1 MANISFREIF
11 FPYAHEK
18 SQKIKSV
25 GSGFA
30 YYTTA
35 EVAYSIL
42 TNRCIWMR
50 SCSTMNDYLEV
61 KYGELLLHKAKESD
75 SGKKL
80 DQAVDACY
88 EGLFVKAWDSFQRE
102 LPKLVNNTYLTCVT
116 EHSKDE
122 DDIGRLSM
130 WRAYGGKTGIA
141 LVFKKDIFEK
151 NTSDLGI
158 YASPVAYLSEDKFCK
173 EMEKVAENIQEYSG
187 YIKGNLSKHC
197 VKEYHLEIFTNAVIC
212 TKHPRFS
219 EEKEWRIIHSLG
231 HKQSQFIEKEIKN
244 IKGVPQIICKI
255 PFYKKHTGLALT
267 DLIDRVIIGPYE
279 FPDVTCQAICSVLS
293 EAGMTSPEEI
303 IKKSEIPLRQS

>member
-1 MANISFREIF
+1 
-11 FPYAHEK
+11 
-18 SQKIKSV
+18 
-25 GSGFA
+25 
-30 YYTTA
+30 
-35 EVAYSIL
+35 
-42 TNRCIWMR
+42 MR

-88 EGLFVKAWDSFQRE
+88 KGLFVKAWDSFQRE

-141 LVFKKDIFEK
+141 LVFKKNIFEK
-151 NTSDLGI
+151 KTSDLGI
-158 YASPVAYLSEDKFCK
+158 YASPVAYLKKDQFCE
-173 EMEKVAENIQEYSG
+173 EMGRVTENIQEYSD
-187 YIKGNLSKHC
+187 YIKRNLSEHC
-197 VKEYHLEIFTNAVIC
+197 VEEYLLEIFINAVIC
-212 TKHPRFS
+212 TKHPGFS

-231 HKQSQFIEKEIKN
+231 QKQSHFIEKEIQN
-244 IKGVPQIICKI
+244 IKGVPQIIYKI
-255 PFYKKHTGLALT
+255 PFYKNITGLALT
-267 DLIDRVIIGPYE
+267 DLIDRVIIGPCE
-279 FPDVTCQAICSVLS
+279 FPDVTYQAICSVLS